1 VLIGIATI
9 PGSALGA
16 WLVSRLGAHLHVL
29 FMEGL
34 ILGGGTLMLWHAW
47 R

>member
-1 VLIGIATI
+1 VIGFATI
-9 PGSALGA
+9 PGSAVAA
-16 WLVSRLGAHLHVL
+16 WLVARMGASLHIL

-34 ILGGGTLMLWHAW
+34 ILVGGTSMLWHAW